1 MSSTLEDVDGND
13 NITSD
18 LEEKDSETKLIIKC
32 TEEEVLVNGDRHMDH
47 KNLNGDARD
56 EQDESVIDKATK
68 LSSPLNGIKR
78 DTDQE
83 FKFIL
88 AEYEH
93 TKNEL
98 SKLQTD
104 YRLSLEREK
113 SLCEKL
119 QDYHGKEDSSVDDLS
134 RVNEDLRKN
143 LDAVLEELK
152 SSKEE
157 LKRLEIWKHTV
168 HNLDPIWWVAVV
180 HLYTW
185 TCFMSVVLYT
195 EAILQHFHNH
205 TVQCSMFHVFKLL
218 LIFSCVIYFSN
229 V

>member
-1 MSSTLEDVDGND
+1 MSCTLEDIDGHD
-13 NITSD
+13 NITTD
-18 LEEKDSETKLIIKC
+18 LEEKNLETMLILKC
-32 TEEEVLVNGDRHMDH
+32 SEEEVLVNGDGPMDH
-47 KNLNGDARD
+47 DSLNGDACD
-56 EQDESVIDKATK
+56 EQGESVIDKATK
-68 LSSPLNGIKR
+68 LSSPVNGIKR

-93 TKNEL
+93 AKNEL

-119 QDYHGKEDSSVDDLS
+119 QDYQGKEDSSVDDLS

-157 LKRLEIWKHTV
+157 LKR
-168 HNLDPIWWVAVV
+168 
-180 HLYTW
+180 
-185 TCFMSVVLYT
+185 
-195 EAILQHFHNH
+195 
-205 TVQCSMFHVFKLL
+205 
-218 LIFSCVIYFSN
+218 
-229 V
+229 

>member
-1 MSSTLEDVDGND
+1 MSSALEDVDGND
-13 NITSD
+13 NITND
-18 LEEKDSETKLIIKC
+18 LEENDSETNLIIKC
-32 TEEEVLVNGDRHMDH
+32 SEEGVLVNGDGRMDH
-47 KNLNGDARD
+47 KKLNGDAHD
-56 EQDESVIDKATK
+56 DQDESVIDKATK
-68 LSSPLNGIKR
+68 LSSSLNGIKR

-113 SLCEKL
+113 SLCDKL

-157 LKRLEIWKHTV
+157 LKRLEIGGT
-168 HNLDPIWWVAVV
+168 
-180 HLYTW
+180 LYT
-185 TCFMSVVLYT
+185 
-195 EAILQHFHNH
+195 I
-205 TVQCSMFHVFKLL
+205 
-218 LIFSCVIYFSN
+218 
-229 V
+229 

>member
-13 NITSD
+13 NIKND
-18 LEEKDSETKLIIKC
+18 LEEKDSETKLFVQCI
-32 TEEEVLVNGDRHMDH
+32 EEEVLVNGDGHIMDH
-47 KNLNGDARD
+47 ENLNGDARD

-88 AEYEH
+88 AEYEQ

-113 SLCEKL
+113 GLCEKL
-119 QDYHGKEDSSVDDLS
+119 QDYHGKEDSSVNDLS

-157 LKRLEIWKHTV
+157 LKRLEI
-168 HNLDPIWWVAVV
+168 NLEAQSTCTQFRSNMAGGCGTLVYLDVNCVDGA
-180 HLYTW
+180 LY
-185 TCFMSVVLYT
+185 
-195 EAILQHFHNH
+195 
-205 TVQCSMFHVFKLL
+205 
-218 LIFSCVIYFSN
+218 
-229 V
+229 

>member
-13 NITSD
+13 NIT
-18 LEEKDSETKLIIKC
+18 EEKDSEAKPFIKC
-32 TEEEVLVNGDRHMDH
+32 IEEEVLVNGDGHIMDH

-56 EQDESVIDKATK
+56 EQNESVIDKATK

-104 YRLSLEREK
+104 YKLSLEREK

-119 QDYHGKEDSSVDDLS
+119 QDYHGKEDSSVNDLS

-157 LKRLEIWKHTV
+157 LKRLAIDLEAQSTQFRSNMAGGCGTLV
-168 HNLDPIWWVAVV
+168 YFDVFCFDGA
-180 HLYTW
+180 LYG
-185 TCFMSVVLYT
+185 VDI
-195 EAILQHFHNH
+195 AA
-205 TVQCSMFHVFKLL
+205 
-218 LIFSCVIYFSN
+218 FS
-229 V
+229 

>member
-1 MSSTLEDVDGND
+1 MSSTLEEVDGNY
-13 NITSD
+13 NITND
-18 LEEKDSETKLIIKC
+18 LEEKDSETKC
-32 TEEEVLVNGDRHMDH
+32 NNEEVVINGDGGCMDH

-56 EQDESVIDKATK
+56 EQDESLIENTTK
-68 LSSPLNGIKR
+68 LTSPLNGIKR

-93 TKNEL
+93 TKSEL

-157 LKRLEIWKHTV
+157 LKR
-168 HNLDPIWWVAVV
+168 
-180 HLYTW
+180 
-185 TCFMSVVLYT
+185 
-195 EAILQHFHNH
+195 
-205 TVQCSMFHVFKLL
+205 
-218 LIFSCVIYFSN
+218 
-229 V
+229 

>member
-13 NITSD
+13 NITND
-18 LEEKDSETKLIIKC
+18 LEEKDSETKLIVNC
-32 TEEEVLVNGDRHMDH
+32 SEEEVLVNGDGHMDH

-83 FKFIL
+83 LKFIL

-143 LDAVLEELK
+143 LDAVLVELK

-157 LKRLEIWKHTV
+157 LKRLEIWKHSV
-168 HNLDPIWWVAVV
+168 HNLDPI
-180 HLYTW
+180 
-185 TCFMSVVLYT
+185 
-195 EAILQHFHNH
+195 
-205 TVQCSMFHVFKLL
+205 
-218 LIFSCVIYFSN
+218 
-229 V
+229 

>member
-1 MSSTLEDVDGND
+1 MSCTLEDVDGND
-13 NITSD
+13 NITND
-18 LEEKDSETKLIIKC
+18 LEENDSETRLIKC
-32 TEEEVLVNGDRHMDH
+32 SEEAVLVNGDGHMDH
-47 KNLNGDARD
+47 KNLNGDVRV
-56 EQDESVIDKATK
+56 EQDENVIDKGTK

-98 SKLQTD
+98 YKLQTD

-157 LKRLEIWKHTV
+157 LKRLEIWTHLV
-168 HNLDPIWWVAVV
+168 HNLDQTWRVVVV
-180 HLYTW
+180 HL
-185 TCFMSVVLYT
+185 VVHMLMLLYT
-195 EAILQHFHNH
+195 EAILHFITMQYTVFYVNH
-205 TVQCSMFHVFKLL
+205 A
-218 LIFSCVIYFSN
+218 IYS
-229 V
+229 VPWP